1 VKRASV
7 VLLGMGFLALVSLS
21 GVSPAVAEEHAA
33 PAGHEAVPGA
43 HEAGHAEGGGE
54 THEGAEHEG
63 PAIDGKKLA
72 LQLVNF
78 GVLLFI
84 LIKFGGSA
92 VNKALLARHQQLKAD
107 LAAAAEARTAA
118 EARLKKQEQRLANLE
133 KEIASMRIGI
143 QQEAD
148 AEKERLIAAAEER
161 AKRIREETAFIID
174 QQVKEGEAALRR
186 EASNGAMKIAE
197 ELLRRS
203 MTGGDQQRLVDTFVD
218 DVAGNGQSGKVA

>member
-1 VKRASV
+1 VKRASALFLGFG
-7 VLLGMGFLALVSLS
+7 LLIMVSLF
-21 GVSPAVAEEHAA
+21 GLAPAMAVEGHQGAAAEHGAGEPGEAHGQAHEG
-33 PAGHEAVPGA
+33 AGHEAG
-43 HEAGHAEGGGE
+43 
-54 THEGAEHEG
+54 
-63 PAIDGKKLA
+63 IDGKKLA
-72 LQLVNF
+72 LQFFNF

-107 LAAAAEARTAA
+107 LAAAAEAKLAA
-118 EARLKKQEQRLANLE
+118 EQRLLKQEQRMANLE

-148 AEKERLIAAAEER
+148 AEKARLIATAEER
-161 AKRIREETAFIID
+161 ARRMREETAFLIE

-186 EASNGAMKIAE
+186 EAGNGALQIAE

-203 MTGGDQQRLVDTFVD
+203 MTGGDQQRLVDSFID
-218 DVAGNGQSGKVA
+218 DLAGDSPTEKVA